1 MSLHKNRFVFGSA
14 IVALCLFLLPSHK
27 QEEGMFPLNYLNEA
41 ALQEAG
47 MKLSAKEIFNPGG
60 VALTNALVKVGGCT
74 GSFISDEGL
83 VITNHHCVYGGVA
96 DLSTGSQNYL
106 ENGFV
111 AQSKEMELPI
121 DMPCRITMS
130 YEDVSARVLDSIDDK
145 TPANVR
151 AEKIRANIKKIRE
164 VESKKTPEYSV
175 EISEMF
181 VGKSYTLFRY
191 TLITDVRLVY
201 APPVTIGQFGGDLDN
216 WEWPRHNGDFSMV
229 RAYVGPDGKP
239 APYSKNNKPYK
250 PAKHLKIN
258 AKGTKENDFIFIMG
272 YPGRTFRHES
282 APYMAY
288 QQDFQLPY
296 IQQWYAWCIEQMEK
310 RSEGNVDKQL
320 AFAGTIQSL
329 ANVEKNY
336 RGKIQGIK
344 RTGLVQRKFQDEAS
358 MQTFANQ
365 QNLHPSVIG
374 ELNQTWSK
382 KSALAEKRT
391 VYSFLLNQS
400 NPVLAAARIQQ
411 SRDAIAAAKDNTE
424 IDKIKKNLAGFASNF
439 EIIDR
444 DYELD
449 VLAELLKRISK
460 FKDLKPLIGKS
471 SIDQWISKWRK
482 SEKLLDTNFVHRTN
496 TEKLMKHQGLAMSLY
511 QFLKDDIRNTEKEWE
526 GIENELKSMMPKY
539 LDLKEQF
546 KSGQFI
552 PDANSTL
559 RLTYG
564 YIKRFS
570 PNDGELHLPYT
581 TLRGVWE
588 KANTKPDYRLPAVV
602 ADNLR
607 VENVPAYFKDPVTGE
622 VIVCFLYNLDTT
634 GGNSGSPVLDAE
646 GNLIGVNFDRSFS
659 ATINDYAWNEQY
671 SRSIGVDIRYVV
683 YVMKYVG
690 KADHLLA
697 EMGVSI

>member
-96 DLSTGSQNYL
+96 DLSSGSQNYL

-400 NPVLAAARIQQ
+400 NPLLAAARIQQ
-411 SRDAIAAAKDNTE
+411 SRDAIAAAKDKTE

-471 SIDQWISKWRK
+471 SVDQWISKWRK

-496 TEKLMKHQGLAMSLY
+496 TEKLMKHHGLAMSLY

-570 PNDGELHLPYT
+570 PNDGEVHLPYT

>member
-96 DLSTGSQNYL
+96 DLSSGNQNYL